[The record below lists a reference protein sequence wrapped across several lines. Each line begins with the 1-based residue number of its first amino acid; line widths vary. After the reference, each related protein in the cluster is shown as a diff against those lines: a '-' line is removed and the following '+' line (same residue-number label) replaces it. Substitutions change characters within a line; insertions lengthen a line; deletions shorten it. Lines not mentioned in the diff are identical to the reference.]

1 VLTDPPSLT
10 PPSLDRELEAA
21 AALASRSNWGRWGE
35 QDQRGALNL
44 VDVEAMRRGAALVK
58 EGRLY
63 RLGQDIRESR
73 VPMMAGRPAP
83 QHFMSF
89 DGGDFAAGYRSSP
102 AVGEDRRFAEDTVI
116 LPVHGVTTHLDAL
129 CHLWQEDTMY
139 NGFPGNAVRSYGAG
153 KLGVE
158 RFEGLVTRGVM
169 LDMAALAGA
178 DTLPPD
184 FLITEDH
191 VEACLDRQDIT
202 IEPGDAVLVRTGWPE
217 VFKTD
222 PERYVGLQPG
232 VGASGGLML
241 ADLGICL
248 LGADNVAVNPHN
260 GFNGFANTFIQDD
273 REKYRYDLHVPYLRN
288 LGIYLLELVDLATLA
303 RDRVYEFQ
311 FVLAPLMIKGGTG
324 SPVNPLAVV

>member
-1 VLTDPPSLT
+1 MSRLAT
-10 PPSLDRELEAA
+10 PSLDRELEAA
-21 AALASRSNWGRWGE
+21 AALAASSNWGRWGD

-44 VDVEAMRRGAALVK
+44 VDGDAMRRGAALVTQGK
-58 EGRLY
+58 MY

-89 DGGDFAAGYRSSP
+89 DGGDFAAGFRASP

-116 LPVHGVTTHLDAL
+116 LPVHGVTTHVDAL
-129 CHLWQEDTMY
+129 CHLWTEDEMY
-139 NGFPGNAVRSYGAG
+139 NGFPGNAVRSYGAA
-153 KLGVE
+153 KLGIE

-169 LDMAALAGA
+169 LDVATLAGVES
-178 DTLPPD
+178 LPPD
-184 FLITEDH
+184 FLVTQDH
-191 VEACLDRQDIT
+191 LEACLERQRVT

-222 PERYVGLQPG
+222 PARYEGLQPG
-232 VGASGGLML
+232 VGASAGLML
-241 ADLGICL
+241 AEAGICL

-260 GFNGFANTFIQDD
+260 GFNGFANTFIQDE

-288 LGIYLLELVDLATLA
+288 LGIYLLELVDLAALA
-303 RDRVYEFQ
+303 RDEVYEFQ
-311 FVLAPLMIKGGTG
+311 FALAPLMIKGGTG
-324 SPVNPLAVV
+324 SPVNPLAVI